1 MDTIWL
7 KSSDKN
13 FSLSLAIRFT
23 FKNFLKR
30 HSKMASLGSFFKSLN
45 PSMKIG
51 DKIGTSSKLELC
63 SNPLKPFNQKA
74 HSPTKG
80 FFNPGLEE

>member
-1 MDTIWL
+1 MDTIYL

-13 FSLSLAIRFT
+13 FSFSLAIKFT
-23 FKNFLKR
+23 FKNFFKR
-30 HSKMASLGSFFKSLN
+30 HSKMASLGSSFKSLN

-63 SNPLKPFNQKA
+63 SSQLNPFNQRT